1 MPDATQFATEPR
13 IEHAKPRDFTP
24 VPADFG
30 DDVNAEIEKW
40 LNEHIRVYKEAY
52 QTLFESKVP
61 EWRRLAE
68 GKPKDK
74 TKSFPWPNAS
84 NLVIQVIGQR
94 MDDISARVLSLIWL
108 ISPIAAM
115 RYYAKSK
122 DPHRESEKAR
132 LLEQYLDN
140 QAFDPEA
147 LDLYRVESVGFTD
160 SARLGTH
167 FFKVIPERRQEITE
181 VSLMGSDKASK
192 KTKLTQSTTFNG
204 PRVDN
209 CEFESV
215 LGDPEATTWDKSRL
229 KVHIKTLTRH
239 DLEDRVFAGSYDKD
253 KVDEIL
259 NKPDRH
265 GPDYGKQRQQ
275 QKKGITVSQATAMAE
290 WDVYESNFWW
300 IANVGDN
307 KKAKVH
313 LYCSY
318 HYKSRTMLRQVF
330 NFMPNN
336 ACALI
341 PTKLDISSTG
351 IHGRGYADMLESYQS
366 GTSTQHNQRIDA
378 RTMAI
383 TGIIRS
389 SNPDLD
395 KNIKVYPFAII
406 PGEKDEIEMLKG
418 QVDIGDGGM
427 ADEEMLLRLA
437 DQRAGVGPAISGMG
451 TGSQNKKGQYG
462 SMGTLAMLQFGN
474 SRDNIRTSDFR
485 YTHIK
490 IIDMCAKLYGKMGVM
505 DAEQMFGE
513 DAAILNEALED
524 YAKGNI
530 KIPIRATTASVNKE
544 VEKQNDL
551 LLRQALSGHFKEQ
564 SAMIQ
569 AITQNAGMEPAA
581 KKWMIEV
588 VKSQD
593 NMMMRVLRNFG
604 YDQPREFVPEIELEE
619 KQNAPQAQGQPSAE
633 ALRNLISMA
642 RAQKPGGASVP
653 VGDVSGM
660 AAANGGP
667 GVPPAGGG
675 GAPGAPQ

>member
-1 MPDATQFATEPR
+1 MPDSPQFASEPR

-30 DDVNAEIEKW
+30 DDVNREIENW
-40 LNEHIRVYKEAY
+40 LHEHIRVYKDSYAN
-52 QTLFESKVP
+52 LFEQKVP

-84 NLVIQVIGQR
+84 NIVVQVIGQR
-94 MDDISARVLSLIWL
+94 MDDIAARVISLVWIT
-108 ISPIAAM
+108 SPIAIF
-115 RYYAKSK
+115 RYFAKSK
-122 DPHRESEKAR
+122 DPHREAEKAR
-132 LLEQYLDN
+132 LLEQYIDN
-140 QAFDPEA
+140 QAFDPES
-147 LDLYRVESVGFTD
+147 LDLYRVENVGFAD

-167 FFKVIPERRQEITE
+167 FFKVIPERRQEVTE
-181 VSLMGSDKASK
+181 VSIIGADTGGK
-192 KTKLTQSTTFNG
+192 KRTKLEQSMTFNG

-209 CEFESV
+209 CDFESV
-215 LGDPEATTWDKSRL
+215 LGDPEAATWDKSRL
-229 KVHIKTLTRH
+229 KVHIKSLTRH
-239 DLEDRVFAGSYDKD
+239 DLEERVFAGSYDEV
-253 KVDEIL
+253 KVKEIL
-259 NKPDRH
+259 GKPDRH
-265 GPDYGKQRQQ
+265 GPDYSKQRQQ
-275 QKKGITVSQATAMAE
+275 QKKGITVSQAGVMAE
-290 WDVYESNFWW
+290 WDMYECNFWW
-300 IANVGDN
+300 IADVGAN

-318 HYKSRTMLRQVF
+318 HFASRTMVRQVF
-330 NFMPNN
+330 NFMPDN

-366 GTSTQHNQRIDA
+366 GVTTQHNQRIDA

-406 PGEKDEIEMLKG
+406 PGEKDEVEILKN
-418 QVDIGDGGM
+418 QMDIGDGGM

-437 DQRAGVGPAISGMG
+437 DERAGVGPAIMGMG
-451 TGSQNKKGQYG
+451 TGSVNKKGQYG
-462 SMGTLAMLQFGN
+462 SMGTLAVMQDSN
-474 SRDNIRTSDFR
+474 SRVNLRLSDFR

-490 IIDMCAKLYGKMGVM
+490 ILNLCTKLYGKMGVTN
-505 DAEQMFGE
+505 AEQMFGE
-513 DAAILNEALED
+513 DASILNEALED

-530 KIPIRATTASVNKE
+530 KIPIRAATASINKE

-564 SAMIQ
+564 STIIQ
-569 AITQNAGMEPAA
+569 AITTNAQMPPPV
-581 KKWMIEV
+581 KKWMIGI

-593 NMMMRVLRNFG
+593 SMMMRVLRNFG
-604 YDQPREFVPEIELEE
+604 YDQPREFVPEVELEE
-619 KQNAPQAQGQPSAE
+619 QQNATQAQGPNPADLQ
-633 ALRNLISMA
+633 NLIRMA
-642 RAQKPGGASVP
+642 RTQKQRGASVP
-653 VGDVSGM
+653 VGDIPSM
-660 AAANGGP
+660 AASGGGP
-667 GVPPAGGG
+667 AIPPGGGG
-675 GAPGAPQ
+675 GAPNPPQ